1 MNYLSVPDYLILII
15 FTLVGTGI
23 LGVILFFSSLI
34 RASSG
39 PTKDKSRPCVQER
52 DKFIP
57 YECGNIP
64 IGKPWIQF
72 HILYYIFALIF
83 VVFDAAFIF
92 LFPWVTV
99 FKELGITAFI
109 EGIIFF
115 FILSLGL
122 IYALRKG
129 ILKWI

>member
-1 MNYLSVPDYLILII
+1 MPDYIILII
-15 FTLVGTGI
+15 FTLVGSGI
-23 LGVILFFSSLI
+23 LGAILFFSRLI
-34 RASSG
+34 RPTSK
-39 PTKDKSRPCVQER
+39 PTKDKL
-52 DKFIP
+52 IP

-109 EGIIFF
+109 EGIVFF

>member
-1 MNYLSVPDYLILII
+1 MNYLSVPDYIILII

-34 RASSG
+34 RASSK
-39 PTKDKSRPCVQER
+39 PTKDKL
-52 DKFIP
+52 IP